1 MSGIELKKIN
11 GEIVYQY
18 EHKTH
23 SNVLNVHPNL
33 SYNLVTFPMEKQ
45 IKDGRTYNCILLT

>member
-11 GEIVYQY
+11 DEIVYQY
-18 EHKTH
+18 EQKTH
-23 SNVLNVHPNL
+23 SEVFNVHPKL

-45 IKDGRTYNCILLT
+45 IKGGVTYQPLLLT